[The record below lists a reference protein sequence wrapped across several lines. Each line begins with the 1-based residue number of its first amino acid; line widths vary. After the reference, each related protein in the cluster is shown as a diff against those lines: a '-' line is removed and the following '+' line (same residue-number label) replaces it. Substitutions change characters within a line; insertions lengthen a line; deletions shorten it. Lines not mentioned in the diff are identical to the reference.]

1 MESIDLT
8 KSCSHNQRMQ
18 ASHNELPCI
27 VQWLWLIKIDKK
39 EKLFLS
45 NCGADEAIQRVSF
58 NLPSSKKWSAVHFSY
73 HFVTVCLALP
83 WLALSAIT
91 YEWASMPEAPPHT
104 HTQSNKG
111 KSYQYVIAA
120 MSWRR
125 AADTHILYAC
135 VFSLTEPNVWMA
147 DDKHHLS
154 SDIRDDRERQQ
165 KKNYCVF
172 FLSHFSSIGQTFVRL
187 SISPAFVW
195 SSFHWHRRTSNGK
208 YFSDHFLSI
217 FLLCTCLL
225 LVHTT
230 ESAKV
235 ICHNYLRMRLKLNP
249 NTNNAMRCLMMRI
262 NSIWGFLTT
271 MTTATI

>member
-1 MESIDLT
+1 MRRYSAFHSICHRQ
-8 KSCSHNQRMQ
+8 KNGQR
-18 ASHNELPCI
+18 SIFHIISLRSVLPC
-27 VQWLWLIKIDKK
+27 LDL
-39 EKLFLS
+39 LCLLS
-45 NCGADEAIQRVSF
+45 RMNGR
-58 NLPSSKKWSAVHFSY
+58 
-73 HFVTVCLALP
+73 VCLKHR
-83 WLALSAIT
+83 
-91 YEWASMPEAPPHT
+91 HT